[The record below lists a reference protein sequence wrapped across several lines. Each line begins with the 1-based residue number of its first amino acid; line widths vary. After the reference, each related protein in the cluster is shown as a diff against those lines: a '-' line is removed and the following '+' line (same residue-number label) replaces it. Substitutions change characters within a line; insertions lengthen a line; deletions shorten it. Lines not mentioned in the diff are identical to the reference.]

1 MPTIA
6 EMPDASSLL
15 SPLADIRMFGQT
27 FEFHDLFVV
36 GLLVVLEGVL
46 SIDNALVLG
55 LLAKRLPKHLRNK
68 ALTYG
73 LIGALVFR
81 IAAIGTASYLLRW
94 TLAKFLGGAYLVYVA
109 VHHFIV
115 GDEEH
120 HLDTVTLGPDGK
132 PQIDEPPRDAGAAGP
147 LSPGGATA
155 VAEQAVATSGR
166 PITSH
171 SRKFWKTVLM
181 IELTDIAFA

>member
-55 LLAKRLPKHLRNK
+55 LLAKRLPRHLRNK

-81 IAAIGTASYLLRW
+81 IAAIGTASILLRW

-109 VHHFIV
+109 VHHFLV
-115 GDEEH
+115 GEESH
-120 HLDTVTLGPDGK
+120 PDGLEVGPDGQ
-132 PQIDEPPRDAGAAGP
+132 PRVVEPALDSGD
-147 LSPGGATA
+147 GG
-155 VAEQAVATSGR
+155 
-166 PITSH
+166 
-171 SRKFWKTVLM
+171 
-181 IELTDIAFA
+181 